1 VKFRQHKISHFLI
14 KYLIKMKT
22 IYQLLII
29 VFLAKSVSACAQ
41 NNSNSKNQMEN
52 QTNNT
57 EELQIIEVTRQLTDL
72 MIDKN
77 TKAINKIV
85 DADFTLTHIT
95 GYVQSKNE
103 WFSEIESERMKY
115 YSYQEVKTSV
125 KIDGSKAIFVGQ
137 NL

>member
-1 VKFRQHKISHFLI
+1 
-14 KYLIKMKT
+14 MKT

>member
-1 VKFRQHKISHFLI
+1 MKFRQHKISHFLI